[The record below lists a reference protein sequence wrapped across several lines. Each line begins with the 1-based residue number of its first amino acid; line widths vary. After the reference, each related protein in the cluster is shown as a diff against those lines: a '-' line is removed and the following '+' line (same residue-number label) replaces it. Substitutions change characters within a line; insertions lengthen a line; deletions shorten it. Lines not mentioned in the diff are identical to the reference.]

1 MSEIIN
7 DPQQVLENIFG
18 YKQFRNLQK
27 KTIDAVLRGENVLLL
42 MPTGGGKSL
51 CYQIPSLCLKGV
63 CIVVSPLIALMQDQ
77 VSGLSTYGIKAATL
91 NSSEYSRN
99 SAIYSALRK
108 GELDLLY
115 VSPEKLLSEDFVSF
129 LKTIDIC
136 LFAID
141 EAHCISQWGHD
152 FRPPYRQLS
161 DLVSL
166 FPTVPRLALTA
177 TADKNT
183 RTDILR
189 LLSIDADNMFVSSFD
204 RPNLFYDVKIKD
216 NERKQLLTFLNDH
229 KNEAGIV
236 YCATKNKV
244 DETCAFL
251 EQNGFCAKRYHA
263 GISYAERQKA
273 QSFFIH
279 AENVIMVATIAFGMG
294 INKTNVRFVVHLD
307 LPQNIET
314 YYQETGRAGRDGL
327 PSSTL
332 LLYGAR
338 DIVLRRSFIETS
350 SETDEE
356 YKRLAHKKL
365 NALLGYVETAQC
377 RRKVLLDYFGE
388 KYKDPCDNC
397 DNCVS
402 PSETYDARQDMLKFL
417 SCVYRVREKSN
428 ISFGAGHIIDVLCGK
443 ETEKVRK
450 FGHSTLSTFGI
461 GKETPDYLWK
471 TIYRQALIS
480 EFVLLEDQHSTL
492 ELTSKGKAFF
502 KNPYEILLRKNI
514 VKTIKQKKEK
524 TVTENLSDPD
534 LFRAL
539 KDLRLT
545 IAREEDVPAFYIFSD
560 KTLIDMANKKP
571 YSLDEFSR
579 VFGVGKTKLEKY
591 GADFVLFIQE
601 YLGQNGD
608 S

>member
-7 DPQQVLENIFG
+7 DPQQILENVFG
-18 YKQFRNLQK
+18 YKQFRDLQK

-77 VSGLSTYGIKAATL
+77 VSGLSTYGIRAATL
-91 NSSEYSRN
+91 NSSGYSRN
-99 SAIYSALRK
+99 ATIYSALRK
-108 GELDLLY
+108 GEIDLLY

-152 FRPPYRQLS
+152 FRPPYRQLC

-166 FPTVPRLALTA
+166 FPSVPRLALTA

-189 LLSIDADNMFVSSFD
+189 LLSIDTDNMFVSSFD

-229 KNEAGIV
+229 KDESGIV

-244 DETCAFL
+244 DETCTFL
-251 EQNGFCAKRYHA
+251 EQNGFCVRRYHA
-263 GISYAERQKA
+263 GIDYSERQEA

-338 DIVLRRSFIETS
+338 DIVLRRSFIELSDTG
-350 SETDEE
+350 EE

-388 KYKDPCDNC
+388 KYEVPCDNC

-402 PSETYDARQDMLKFL
+402 PPETYDAQQDMLKFL
-417 SCVYRVREKSN
+417 SCVYRVRERSGF
-428 ISFGAGHIIDVLCGK
+428 SFGAGHIIDVLCGK
-443 ETEKVRK
+443 ETEKIKK
-450 FGHSTLSTFGI
+450 FGHDTLSTFGI
-461 GKETPDYLWK
+461 GKETPEYLWK

-480 EFVLLEDQHSTL
+480 EFVLSDDQHSTL
-492 ELTSKGKAFF
+492 ELTPEGRSFC
-502 KNPYEILLRKNI
+502 KNPYEILLRKTA
-514 VKTIKQKKEK
+514 VKMIKKKKEK
-524 TVTENLSDPD
+524 TATENLSDQN
-534 LFRAL
+534 LFSAL
-539 KDLRLT
+539 KELRLT
-545 IAREEDVPAFYIFSD
+545 IAREENVPAFYIFSD
-560 KTLIDMANKKP
+560 KSLIDMANKKP

-579 VFGVGKTKLEKY
+579 IFGVGQTKLEKY

-601 YLGQNGD
+601 YMEQNEET
-608 S
+608 